1 MSAIKSSLLYAGL
14 EKSEFHRLM
23 PQARAENQVKL
34 KTYAMVS
41 FALFLILTI
50 ANLVVRIFP
59 DSAIISYA
67 IMAVFSAVVY
77 TLARSLPVQKPSSST
92 TGLCYVFVGA
102 LYIFSLINSAMH
114 SEMPA
119 VAAIAIMLMRPFLFT
134 ERPLNL
140 ICMNV
145 VTIVLLCIMSFRFKS
160 RQLALID
167 LWDSLAF
174 GMISIVA
181 EIAAENLRFRLLS
194 QTDRLKYISE
204 TDMMTGCKN
213 RNCYQ
218 DRLPRFADMCKEHLV
233 CVYIDVN
240 GLHNLND
247 SQGHEAGDNMLKAV
261 ARALLDTFDPEN
273 TYRIGG
279 DEFVVARPDAFPE
292 ETRQRMA
299 EVAAVLSKQ
308 GYDISTGIE
317 VGQKATLD
325 MDALVKQAEVGM
337 YQEKEAY
344 YQQKGHDR
352 RRQ

>member
-1 MSAIKSSLLYAGL
+1 MNYIKHQLLYAGL
-14 EKSEFHRLM
+14 DKSEFHRLI
-23 PQARAENQVKL
+23 PQARRENEGKL

-41 FALFLILTI
+41 LVLFLTLTVASLI
-50 ANLVVRIFP
+50 ARIFP

-67 IMAVFSAVVY
+67 VMAAFSAVVY
-77 TLARSLPVQKPSSST
+77 TLARMLPAQKPSST

-114 SEMPA
+114 PEMPA
-119 VAAIAIMLMRPFLFT
+119 VAAIAIMLMGPFLFT

-167 LWDSLAF
+167 LWDSLVF
-174 GMISIVA
+174 GIISIAA
-181 EIAAENLRFRLLS
+181 EITAENLRFRLLS
-194 QTDRLKYISE
+194 QTNRLKYISE

-218 DRLPRFADMCKEHLV
+218 DRLPRFADMCKEHMV

-247 SQGHEAGDNMLKAV
+247 SHGHEAGDNMLMAV
-261 ARALLDTFDPEN
+261 ARKTPTASAEMSSSSP
-273 TYRIGG
+273 
-279 DEFVVARPDAFPE
+279 ARTPPPKKPVD
-292 ETRQRMA
+292 
-299 EVAAVLSKQ
+299 
-308 GYDISTGIE
+308 
-317 VGQKATLD
+317 
-325 MDALVKQAEVGM
+325 
-337 YQEKEAY
+337 
-344 YQQKGHDR
+344 
-352 RRQ
+352 

>member
-23 PQARAENQVKL
+23 PQARAENQGKL

-50 ANLVVRIFP
+50 ASLIVRIFP

-67 IMAVFSAVVY
+67 IMALFSAVVY
-77 TLARSLPVQKPSSST
+77 TLARMLPAQKPSST

-114 SEMPA
+114 PEMPA
-119 VAAIAIMLMRPFLFT
+119 VAAIAIMLMGPFLFT

-140 ICMNV
+140 ICMNI
-145 VTIVLLCIMSFRFKS
+145 VTIALLCIMSFRFKS

-167 LWDSLAF
+167 IWDALAF
-174 GMISIVA
+174 GMISIAA
-181 EIAAENLRFRLLS
+181 EIAAESLRFRLLA

-218 DRLPRFADMCKEHLV
+218 DRLPRFADMCQKHMV

-261 ARALLDTFDPEN
+261 ARALLDTFDPDN

-279 DEFVVARPDAFPE
+279 DEFVVARPDASPD
-292 ETRQRMA
+292 ETHQRMA
-299 EVAAVLSKQ
+299 EVAAILSKQ

-317 VGQKATLD
+317 VGSKATLD
-325 MDALVKQAEVGM
+325 MEALVKQAEAGM
-337 YQEKEAY
+337 YKEKEAY
-344 YQQKGHDR
+344 YRQEGHDR
-352 RRQ
+352 RRR

>member
-14 EKSEFHRLM
+14 EKAEFHRLM
-23 PQARAENQVKL
+23 PQARTENQGKL

-50 ANLVVRIFP
+50 VNLIVRIFP
-59 DSAIISYA
+59 SSAIISYA
-67 IMAVFSAVVY
+67 IMAAFSAVIYV
-77 TLARSLPVQKPSSST
+77 LAGMLPAQKPSST
-92 TGLCYVFVGA
+92 TGLCYLFVGA
-102 LYIFSLINSAMH
+102 LYIFSLVNSAMH
-114 SEMPA
+114 PEMPA
-119 VAAIAIMLMRPFLFT
+119 VAAIAIMLMGPFLFT

-145 VTIVLLCIMSFRFKS
+145 VTIVLLCIISFRFKS
-160 RQLALID
+160 HQLALID
-167 LWDSLAF
+167 LWDALAF
-174 GMISIVA
+174 GFISIAA

-194 QTDRLKYISE
+194 QADRLKYISE

-218 DRLPRFADMCKEHLV
+218 GRLPRFADMCQKHLV

-247 SQGHEAGDNMLKAV
+247 SQGHEAGDKMLNAV

-279 DEFVVARPDAFPE
+279 DEFVVACPDASPE

-317 VGQKATLD
+317 VGNKATLD
-325 MDALVKQAEVGM
+325 MEALVKQAEVGM
-337 YQEKEAY
+337 YEEKEAY
-344 YQQKGHDR
+344 YQQEGHDR
-352 RRQ
+352 RQR

>member
-1 MSAIKSSLLYAGL
+1 MNYIKHQLLYAGL
-14 EKSEFHRLM
+14 DKSEFHRLI
-23 PQARAENQVKL
+23 PQARRENEGKL

-41 FALFLILTI
+41 LVLFLTLTVASLI
-50 ANLVVRIFP
+50 ARIFP

-67 IMAVFSAVVY
+67 VMAAFSAAICA
-77 TLARSLPVQKPSSST
+77 LARTMPARTPSAT
-92 TGLCYVFVGA
+92 TALCYLFVAA
-102 LYIFSLINSAMH
+102 LYIFSLVNSAMNPD
-114 SEMPA
+114 MPA
-119 VAAIAIMLMRPFLFT
+119 VAAIAIMLMGPFLFT

-145 VTIVLLCIMSFRFKS
+145 VTIVLLCIMSFHFKS

-167 LWDSLAF
+167 LWDALAF
-174 GMISIVA
+174 GFISIAA

-194 QTDRLKYISE
+194 QADRLKYISE

-247 SQGHEAGDNMLKAV
+247 SHGHEAGDKMLKAV
-261 ARALLDTFDPEN
+261 ARALLDTFDPDN

-279 DEFVVARPDAFPE
+279 DEFVIARPDASTE

-325 MDALVKQAEVGM
+325 MESLVKQAEVGM
-337 YQEKEAY
+337 YKEKEAY
-344 YQQKGHDR
+344 YQREGHDR

>member
-1 MSAIKSSLLYAGL
+1 MNTIKSSLLYAGL
-14 EKSEFHRLM
+14 EKAEFHRLM
-23 PQARAENQVKL
+23 PQARAENQGKL
-34 KTYAMVS
+34 KTYALVS
-41 FALFLILTI
+41 FTLFLILTI
-50 ANLVVRIFP
+50 ANLIVRVFP

-67 IMAVFSAVVY
+67 IMAAFSIGIYV
-77 TLARSLPVQKPSSST
+77 LARMLPAQKPSST
-92 TGLCYVFVGA
+92 TGLCYIFVGA
-102 LYIFSLINSAMH
+102 LYVFSLINSSMH
-114 SEMPA
+114 PEMPA
-119 VAAIAIMLMRPFLFT
+119 VAAIAIMLMGPFLFT

-140 ICMNV
+140 ICMNL
-145 VTIVLLCIMSFRFKS
+145 VTILLLCILSLRLKS

-167 LWDSLAF
+167 LWDALAF
-174 GMISIVA
+174 GFISIAA
-181 EIAAENLRFRLLS
+181 EITAENLRFRLLA
-194 QTDRLKYISE
+194 QADRIRYISE

-218 DRLPRFADMCKEHLV
+218 DRLPRFADMCKKHLV

-247 SQGHEAGDNMLKAV
+247 SQGHEAGDKMLKSV
-261 ARALLDTFDPEN
+261 AQALLDTFDPES

-279 DEFVVARPDAFPE
+279 DEFVVARPDASPD

-299 EVAAVLSKQ
+299 EVAAGLSAQ

-325 MDALVKQAEVGM
+325 MEALVKQAEVGM

-344 YQQKGHDR
+344 YQQEGHDR
-352 RRQ
+352 RRR